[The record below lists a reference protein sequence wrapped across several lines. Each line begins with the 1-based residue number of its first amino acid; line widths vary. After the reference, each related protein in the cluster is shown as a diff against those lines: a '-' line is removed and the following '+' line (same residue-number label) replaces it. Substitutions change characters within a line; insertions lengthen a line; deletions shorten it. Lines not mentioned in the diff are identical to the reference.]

1 MEALVNVVVPFTNF
15 VLLLAIGLDLTVD
28 DFARVR
34 RQRAVVLAG
43 LFAPIVILPIA
54 AVWLIDLFDVTA
66 ATASGLLL
74 IAASP
79 IGGISN
85 AYSYL
90 ARAATAL
97 SLTLTGL
104 SCLCASVT
112 IPLISKGLELILDRS
127 LDFSAPLGLLFMQ
140 LTLMLALP
148 VTLGMW
154 LRRRSPDFAT
164 RYREIL
170 KWIAFIGVALMFAA
184 VIASQPAAFAVEL
197 FSTTPVAAIFVLLSL
212 ATGWLVGTAVSNDRR
227 IRFTMAAEFGTRNIG
242 VAITIAVTLLGRVE
256 FARFATTYA
265 LVEIPLLL
273 TAAMVFRRH
282 AARSTAQA
290 VDVS

>member
-1 MEALVNVVVPFTNF
+1 MEALVNAVVPFTNF
-15 VLLLAIGLDLTVD
+15 VLLLAVGLDLTVD
-28 DFARVR
+28 DFTRVR
-34 RQRAVVLAG
+34 QQRAAVLAG
-43 LFAPIVILPIA
+43 LFAPLLILP
-54 AVWLIDLFDVTA
+54 AVAVFLINLFDVGA
-66 ATASGLLL
+66 ATASGVLL

-97 SLTLTGL
+97 SVTLTGL

-112 IPLISKGLELILDRS
+112 IPLISAGFELVLRRQF
-127 LDFSAPLGLLFMQ
+127 DFSAPLGVLFMQ

-154 LRRRSPDFAT
+154 LRRRSPEFAT
-164 RYREIL
+164 RYRGML
-170 KWIAFIGVALMFAA
+170 KWVAFLGVAVMFAA
-184 VIASQPAAFAVEL
+184 IIASQPSAFLAEL
-197 FSTTPVAAIFVLLSL
+197 SSTVPVATIFVLLSL
-212 ATGWLVGTAVSNDRR
+212 GTGWLVGTAVSDDRR

-242 VAITIAVTLLGRVE
+242 VAITIAVTLLGRIE

-265 LVEIPLLL
+265 FTEIPLLL
-273 TAAMVFRRH
+273 AAVALFRWQTRSIP
-282 AARSTAQA
+282 AAVKTW
-290 VDVS
+290 